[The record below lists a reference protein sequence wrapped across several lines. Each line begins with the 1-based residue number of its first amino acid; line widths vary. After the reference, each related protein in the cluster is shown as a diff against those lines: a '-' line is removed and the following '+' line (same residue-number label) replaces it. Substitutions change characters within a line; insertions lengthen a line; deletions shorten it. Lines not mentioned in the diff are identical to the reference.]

1 MDAIAG
7 VSSAGNAPMVV
18 AMIYLDHHATT
29 PCDPRVV
36 AAMLPYFSE
45 HFGNP
50 SGRTHVLG
58 KRAYEATEAARIEVA
73 AIVSG
78 DADSADPR
86 EITFTSGATE
96 SVSLAIKGLAAAY
109 PERPRRLVVAAFE
122 HKAVL
127 DTARSLERAGMQ
139 LVLVAPDAAGFVTPE
154 AVRAA
159 IGDGALMV
167 CVMAAQNE
175 VGTLQPLAAIGDVAR
190 AAGAFF
196 FVDASQAV
204 GKVPV
209 DLRAVGADI
218 AAFTAHKL
226 YGPKGVGAL
235 WLRRSRSGE
244 DVRLVPQVEGG
255 GQERGLRAGTLNVPG
270 IVGFGEAARIARSE
284 LVSESARL
292 TTLRAR
298 LLAGLRERL
307 GAGRVSG
314 AADDVSDGP
323 EPRLPGNLHVSFPGV
338 EGAKLLQSLH
348 DVAVSSGSA
357 CSSQKLEG
365 SHVLRAMGLPD
376 SRIFSA
382 VRFGL
387 GRNTTEAE
395 VDLAAARV
403 AEEVSRLRRGA

>member
-1 MDAIAG
+1 
-7 VSSAGNAPMVV
+7 MVL

-36 AAMLPYFSE
+36 TAMLPYFSE

-50 SGRTHVLG
+50 SGRTHALG
-58 KRAYEATEAARIEVA
+58 KKAYDATETARIEVA
-73 AIVSG
+73 ALVSAR
-78 DADSADPR
+78 DAADPR

-96 SVSLAIKGLAAAY
+96 AISLALKGLAEAY
-109 PERPRRLVVAAFE
+109 PDRPRRVVVSAFE
-122 HKAVL
+122 HRAVL
-127 DTARSLERAGMQ
+127 DTAKSLAHHGFD
-139 LVLVAPDAAGFVTPE
+139 LALVAPDTAGFVTPD
-154 AVRAA
+154 AVRSA
-159 IGDGALMV
+159 IGDGALLV
-167 CVMAAQNE
+167 AVMAAQNE
-175 VGTLQPLAAIGDVAR
+175 IGTLQPLAAIAEVAH

-204 GKVPV
+204 GKVPL
-209 DLRAVGADI
+209 DLRAAGADL

-235 WLRRSRSGE
+235 WIRRSRGGQ
-244 DVRLVPQVEGG
+244 DVRLAPQVEGG

-270 IVGFGEAARIARSE
+270 IVGFGAAARLALAE
-284 LVSESARL
+284 MPAESARL
-292 TTLRAR
+292 AR
-298 LLAGLRERL
+298 LRQRLLLGLRERL
-307 GAGRVSG
+307 GPIRVTG
-314 AADDVSDGP
+314 APDDSSDGP
-323 EPRLPGNLHVSFPGV
+323 DPRLPGNLHVSFPGV

-365 SHVLRAMGLPD
+365 SHVLRALGLPD

-387 GRNTTEAE
+387 GRSTSEADI
-395 VDLAAARV
+395 DLAITRV
-403 AEEVSRLRRGA
+403 ATEVTALRK